1 MIPEASEILMNSTST
16 FYQMKNL
23 QKLQD
28 DLVRKYGGI
37 KNGYISQEARQKAK
51 RKRKKKKK

>member
-1 MIPEASEILMNSTST
+1 
-16 FYQMKNL
+16 MKNL
-23 QKLQD
+23 KKLQD
-28 DLVRKYGGI
+28 DLVREYGGI

>member
-1 MIPEASEILMNSTST
+1 
-16 FYQMKNL
+16 MKNL

-28 DLVRKYGGI
+28 DLVHEYGGT

>member
-1 MIPEASEILMNSTST
+1 
-16 FYQMKNL
+16 MKNL

-28 DLVRKYGGI
+28 NLVREYGGI

-51 RKRKKKKK
+51 VKKKRKSKKNH

>member
-1 MIPEASEILMNSTST
+1 MA
-16 FYQMKNL
+16 NL
-23 QKLQD
+23 NKLQD
-28 DLVRKYGGI
+28 SLVREYVGI